1 MGFISKVLVVDDE
14 SNIVELI
21 RYNLERE
28 GFSVITA
35 GDGAAAVKL
44 AREETP
50 DLIILDIMLPVQD
63 GLTVCRIL
71 QQDSATKPIPI
82 IMLSARKEELDKVV
96 GLELGADDYLT
107 KPFSIRELLARV
119 RARLRR
125 STESENPAGPGEK
138 SKLVRG
144 PLVIDRERFTV
155 IINGQKQDFTLKE
168 FELLHFLAARPGR
181 VLSREHLLEH
191 IWGYDYS
198 IDTRLVDV
206 HIRHIRQKL
215 EQFPAMSQLI
225 ETVRGVGYRFK
236 ENSDG

>member
-1 MGFISKVLVVDDE
+1 MPKVLVVDDE
-14 SNIVELI
+14 CNIVELI

-35 GDGAAAVKL
+35 GDGAVAVKL
-44 AREETP
+44 AREEKP

-71 QQDSATKPIPI
+71 QQDAVTKRIPI

-125 STESENPAGPGEK
+125 SIESEDLARPDEK
-138 SKLVRG
+138 LKLVSG
-144 PLVIDRERFTV
+144 PLVIDKEKFTV
-155 IINGQKQDFTLKE
+155 IVNGQKQDFTLKE
-168 FELLHFLAARPGR
+168 FELLYLLAARPGK
-181 VLSREHLLEH
+181 VFSREQLLEH

-215 EQFPAMSQLI
+215 EQVPEVSQLI

-236 ENSDG
+236 DN